1 MNDEH
6 LSTVKVFVANVSS
19 WVATGAAVKLS
30 DISLIVGI
38 LAGVGSLTVSIYSIR
53 WIKQQMLA
61 LAVKKDDA
69 PRS

>member
-1 MNDEH
+1 MNEDH
-6 LSTVKVFVANVSS
+6 FNTAKVLVANVSS
-19 WVATGAAVKLS
+19 WVATGAALKLA
-30 DISLIVGI
+30 DVSLIVGI
-38 LAGVGSLTVSIYSIR
+38 LAGIGSLTVSIYSIR